1 MSHRYVFWFILLCAL
16 VSCKNYDEVSNPNN
30 AIDLNRF
37 TNEIEVFK
45 EIDTRATYNKNSFVF
60 VGSSSIRMWNSLE
73 EDMSPIPIINRG
85 FGGSTIPELIHFLD
99 DLVIKYQPKVVVIYS
114 GENDM
119 WMEEIDDKDT
129 FHNFRVLIKKLLSK
143 LPDSEFYY
151 IAAKPNVARWSA
163 WPEYQASN
171 NAIAAYCEEKP
182 YLHFLDVSQVMLNED
197 GSADSTI
204 FIDDMLHMNEEGY
217 RRWNKMIRPIMLEA
231 YEKHKE

>member
-1 MSHRYVFWFILLCAL
+1 MIQRVVFGFILLCSIA
-16 VSCKNYDEVSNPNN
+16 SCKNYNEAINPNN

-37 TNEIEVFK
+37 IKEIEVFR
-45 EIDTRATYNKNSFVF
+45 EIDTRANYNKNSFVF

-85 FGGSTIPELIHFLD
+85 FGGSTIPELIYFLD

-129 FHNFRVLIKKLLSK
+129 YHNFRVLIEQLKIK
-143 LPDSEFYY
+143 LPESEFYY

-163 WPEYQASN
+163 WPEYQAAN
-171 NAIAAYCEEKP
+171 KAIASYCEEKS
-182 YLHFLDVSQVMLNED
+182 YLHFLDVSKVMLNED
-197 GSADSTI
+197 GTADSTI
-204 FIDDMLHMNEEGY
+204 FINDMLHMNEEGY
-217 RRWNKMIRPIMLEA
+217 RRWNKMIRPVMIEA
-231 YEKHKE
+231 YEKYKE